1 MLITRERILLDKGRE
16 ILIECLPDIQKTPGY
31 LGWRL
36 VETEDFI
43 QRRGEETEIRALFLL
58 VKIDGD
64 ADSSLVASHI
74 EEIEEVAYKNFADLA
89 VEASLEGKVNIF
101 ILMDWEE

>member
-1 MLITRERILLDKGRE
+1 MVITRERILLDKGRE
-16 ILIECLPDIQKTPGY
+16 ILVECLPEIEKTPGY

-43 QRRGEETEIRALFLL
+43 QRHGEESEIRALYLL
-58 VKIDGD
+58 VKIHGD
-64 ADSSLVASHI
+64 ANSSLVSSHI
-74 EEIEEVAYKNFADLA
+74 ENIEELAYDKFGKLA
-89 VEASLEGKVNIF
+89 LEESLEGKVNIF